1 MFFPKM
7 AQKEYL
13 EILKIQVGNGIFQ
26 MNGSGVTHI
35 QILALIST
43 FVRLFQ
49 LSSALKRGFTIR
61 AKVTCLRAEG

>member
-1 MFFPKM
+1 MYPVIVVLFVVKLLFPKM

-35 QILALIST
+35 
-43 FVRLFQ
+43 
-49 LSSALKRGFTIR
+49 
-61 AKVTCLRAEG
+61 